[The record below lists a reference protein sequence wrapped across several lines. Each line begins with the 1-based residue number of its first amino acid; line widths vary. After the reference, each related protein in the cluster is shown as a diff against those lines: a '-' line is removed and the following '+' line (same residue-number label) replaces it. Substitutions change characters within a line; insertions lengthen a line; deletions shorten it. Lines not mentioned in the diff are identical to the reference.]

1 MKTEDLLQAACVKW
15 FRTTFPHLAPCL
27 FSVPN
32 GGKRNDVEQ
41 ARLITTGLTPGVPDL
56 ILIVKGR
63 ALGIE
68 MKTATGT
75 RSTAQKNLH
84 RIWEREGNRV
94 EVVRD
99 LETFKKI
106 VLEYLEYLAK

>member
-1 MKTEDLLQAACVKW
+1 MKTEDLLQAACVRW

-32 GGKRNDVEQ
+32 GGKRDKVEQ
-41 ARLITTGLTPGVPDL
+41 SRMITTGLTPGVPDL
-56 ILIVKGR
+56 LLIVQGR

-68 MKTATGT
+68 MKTSTGS
-75 RSTAQKNLH
+75 RSPAQKNLH
-84 RIWEREGNRV
+84 RIWEQAGNRV